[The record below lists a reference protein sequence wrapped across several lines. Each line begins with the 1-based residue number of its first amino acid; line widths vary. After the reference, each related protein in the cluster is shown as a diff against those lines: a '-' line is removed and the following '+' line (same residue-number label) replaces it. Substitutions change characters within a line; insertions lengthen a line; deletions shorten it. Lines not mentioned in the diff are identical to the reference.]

1 MAGCVNIT
9 ETRIV
14 TRTYKSRHTRPHAD
28 RQATATCRLNC
39 RGSVSMRSF
48 SILSRGGFGSGGPAA
63 AAMAVAA
70 GAPAS
75 ATIGYSACAMRWQSS
90 RSYSRSSGGGRGSGS
105 SSGPPAGSRGA
116 GGFGSPRAPPGLVPG
131 AMMNS
136 TGDGEL
142 SAETRAALRDDSIV
156 MTEVV
161 KHIPPTG
168 AISIKSLFSAI
179 DESIQEALSERH
191 GGLRGFL
198 EQRKQ
203 FFVLHTNP
211 EDGVLYV
218 VGNPI
223 VIQQYATRD
232 AQRKTMRRMMGLDE
246 ADHQQQQRRPGGSFW
261 SNRGR
266 GGRGGGDRRHQGPPS
281 SSGPSRPP
289 PQQYRNEGGSG
300 YYGGGDGRCGPP
312 PQRDDRRGYGGSNG
326 SRGGG
331 DGAPRR
337 GGPMGS
343 RNQSFGTR

>member
-9 ETRIV
+9 ETRIA

-90 RSYSRSSGGGRGSGS
+90 RSYNRSSGGGRGSGS
-105 SSGPPAGSRGA
+105 SSGPPAGSRGT
-116 GGFGSPRAPPGLVPG
+116 GGFGSPRAPPGPVPG

-179 DESIQEALSERH
+179 DENIQEALSERH

-203 FFVLHTNP
+203 FFVLHNNP

-218 VGNPI
+218 IGNPI

-232 AQRKTMRRMMGLDE
+232 AQRKTMRRMMGLDD
-246 ADHQQQQRRPGGSFW
+246 ADRQQQQRRPGGSFW

-300 YYGGGDGRCGPP
+300 YYGGGDGRRGPP